1 MIKNKNYSILIGS
14 ISVVFLLILQSCE
27 TKEDM
32 QSLINA
38 RETLQSDINN
48 RQIQIHKLNKKI
60 NALDSSKNINN
71 KLLVSSIKVLKKSF
85 EHYFEIQGQ
94 IISKKNIL
102 LVPETGGLI
111 EKIHVQEGEFV
122 QENQIIATFSSALIN
137 SSIAELDE
145 QINLAEF
152 IFNKQKNL
160 ADQGLGTEI
169 SLKEAKA
176 KYNALLKTKQS
187 LLTQKNKLTVYA
199 PFSGYID
206 KVLISIGQ
214 LGGPSTP
221 IVRLVN
227 LDALYVVADVS
238 ENYLS
243 RINVG
248 QKANVLIP
256 AMDLQLEDLKITR
269 IGKQINST
277 NRTVVVETMIFS
289 KNKKIIPNLMTIM
302 NVCDYLD
309 TDAIVV
315 PTRVILMNTKGQ
327 HFVKLINNKNEVVIR
342 PVIVGMQ
349 YENETQIIEGLNPG
363 DLVIDEGKGSVVEGQ
378 VVSPTLNN

>member
-1 MIKNKNYSILIGS
+1 MIKNKNYSILIGCL
-14 ISVVFLLILQSCE
+14 SVVFLLILQSCE
-27 TKEDM
+27 TKEDI
-32 QSLINA
+32 QSLIDA

-60 NALDSSKNINN
+60 NTLDSSKNNNN
-71 KLLVSSIKVLKKSF
+71 KLLVSSITAQKKAF
-85 EHYFEIQGQ
+85 EHYFEIQSQ
-94 IISKKNIL
+94 VVSKKNIL
-102 LVPETGGLI
+102 LVPETGGLV
-111 EKIHVQEGEFV
+111 ENMHVKEGEFV
-122 QENQIIATFSSALIN
+122 QENQLIATFSSTLIN
-137 SSIAELDE
+137 SSIGELDE
-145 QINLAEF
+145 QLNLAEF

-176 KYNALLKTKQS
+176 KYNALLKSKQS
-187 LLTQKNKLTVYA
+187 LLTQKNKLSVYA

-206 KVLISIGQ
+206 KVFISIGQ

-256 AMDLQLEDLKITR
+256 AININLENLKITR
-269 IGKQINST
+269 IGNQINST
-277 NRTVVVETMIFS
+277 NRTVVVETLIS
-289 KNKKIIPNLMTIM
+289 SRNKKIIPNLMTIM
-302 NVCDYLD
+302 SVCDYLD
-309 TDAIVV
+309 TNAIVV
-315 PTRVILMNTKGQ
+315 PTRVILMNTKG
-327 HFVKLINNKNEVVIR
+327 HHLVKLINEKNEVVIR
-342 PVIVGMQ
+342 PVVVGMQ
-349 YENETQIIEGLNPG
+349 YENETQIIEGLKPG
-363 DLVIDEGKGSVVEGQ
+363 DVVIDEGKGSVVEGQ
-378 VVSPTLNN
+378 VVSSTLNN